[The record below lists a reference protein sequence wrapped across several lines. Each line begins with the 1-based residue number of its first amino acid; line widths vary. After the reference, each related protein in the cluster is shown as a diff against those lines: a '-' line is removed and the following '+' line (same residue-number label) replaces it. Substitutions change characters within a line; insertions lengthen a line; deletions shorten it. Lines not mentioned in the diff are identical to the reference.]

1 MPVGRC
7 SRTTH
12 EDVLLTCC
20 PPAPCER
27 TKLSS
32 MSSSRT
38 PSALIRATSSEYFCV
53 DGVNLRGERCR
64 VLGGKRVVSRSVEQ
78 EAEVASRRLSS
89 FAPERRLIR
98 EARHALFSIERKLDR
113 EPHIKSSMDAFR
125 PVEPIELRGREQV
138 RDPPDRAAVVGDHVR
153 DAAIAR

>member
-38 PSALIRATSSEYFCV
+38 PSALLGATSSEYFGV
-53 DGVNLRGERCR
+53 SGVNWLGEPFVDRELERGERCR

-89 FAPERRLIR
+89 FA
-98 EARHALFSIERKLDR
+98 
-113 EPHIKSSMDAFR
+113 
-125 PVEPIELRGREQV
+125 
-138 RDPPDRAAVVGDHVR
+138 
-153 DAAIAR
+153 